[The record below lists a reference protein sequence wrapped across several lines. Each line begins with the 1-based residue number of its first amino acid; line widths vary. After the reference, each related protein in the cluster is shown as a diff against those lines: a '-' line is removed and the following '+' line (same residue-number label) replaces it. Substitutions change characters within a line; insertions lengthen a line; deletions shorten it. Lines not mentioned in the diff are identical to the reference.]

1 MHRGCVNNFPI
12 STKIARERSAW
23 SPIDSKS
30 DGLLRARDFDSV
42 CANAAR
48 GTVAVPQPNDTI
60 RTIERTNIAASAQTG
75 KLSSKRANCSALRS
89 IANQGKFCWRAG
101 DRRTVRVSGRGVL
114 YDLVNR
120 HRLRQRRA
128 MPIAHGLNFFESG
141 KLREPR
147 GPSPK
152 SNSCRA
158 AS

>member
-60 RTIERTNIAASAQTG
+60 RTIERTNIAASAQ
-75 KLSSKRANCSALRS
+75 
-89 IANQGKFCWRAG
+89 
-101 DRRTVRVSGRGVL
+101 
-114 YDLVNR
+114 
-120 HRLRQRRA
+120 
-128 MPIAHGLNFFESG
+128 FESG

-152 SNSCRA
+152 AIVPGPPTETDLLLCRLLPNKTA
-158 AS
+158 EERICSASRCARPACVAC